1 MEIGVAIIIACL
13 PVCRV
18 VIEHLLPA
26 NFLPNSRRYIRTKDK
41 NRSHSLKSFERPLKS
56 EGQQA
61 RDVYGV
67 LGGDVPGVQLTIPE
81 AAAAPMTTDDMT
93 VAMQQE
99 SSGKVRY
106 TAEANRASSED
117 VPAFDGNGTR
127 FSDVEAGNSIAV
139 KHDVVVTRQER

>member
-41 NRSHSLKSFERPLKS
+41 NRSYSLRSVERPLRS
-56 EGQQA
+56 GEQQA
-61 RDVYGV
+61 RDVYSV
-67 LGGDVPGVQLTIPE
+67 PDGDVPAVQLKVPE
-81 AAAAPMTTDDMT
+81 AAAAPMTTDEMA
-93 VAMQQE
+93 VGMQQ
-99 SSGKVRY
+99 SSPKLQY

-117 VPAFDGNGTR
+117 VAALDGNGR
-127 FSDVEAGNSIAV
+127 RISDVEAGKSIAV